1 MVIIAGAA
9 WKTLQTMRTNW
20 TLNSLHKLCW
30 ILVAMLKK
38 KLNLVIYIDYSK
50 DISDVCL
57 PLDFFH
63 ENDSEFLMHVWWFSF
78 ETLMKNHLCSSWHFL
93 CNPYAVL
100 MLFWKLHIL
109 FKSHAFLRN
118 GMKEHKD
125 CIRLCLLRVKVWK
138 KFIRRTQEILK
149 KKSWS
154 LDPRSLLKC
163 VKSTNVNISNEVS
176 FFALWSDTLGSKG
189 HLITLKHTQMKL
201 MTKSADI
208 HSIYNSYRGIFTMSQ
223 NQIETPYPTV

>member
-1 MVIIAGAA
+1 
-9 WKTLQTMRTNW
+9 
-20 TLNSLHKLCW
+20 
-30 ILVAMLKK
+30 
-38 KLNLVIYIDYSK
+38 
-50 DISDVCL
+50 
-57 PLDFFH
+57 
-63 ENDSEFLMHVWWFSF
+63 
-78 ETLMKNHLCSSWHFL
+78 
-93 CNPYAVL
+93 

-208 HSIYNSYRGIFTMSQ
+208 HSMYNSYRWDIHDEPKPNWNTISNCVTKWQQTRQLAAIRNTSSQ
-223 NQIETPYPTV
+223 VRSDSNSLEWKYLR